1 MVTESQYISN
11 GKYMG
16 AVKLYGLSTDSKP
29 TSVGNGSI
37 FIEIDNVGKVDADTG
52 AAVNFT
58 YYFDAENSTW
68 YPVVDA
74 PESDPVVDAP
84 ESEAKKTTTRTTKS
98 TAKK

>member
-29 TSVGNGSI
+29 TSVGNGSV
-37 FIEIDNVGKVDADTG
+37 FIEIDNVGKVDAETG
-52 AAVNFT
+52 AAVNFI

-68 YPVVDA
+68 YPVA
-74 PESDPVVDAP
+74 DAP
-84 ESEAKKTTTRTTKS
+84 ESEAKKATTRTTKT